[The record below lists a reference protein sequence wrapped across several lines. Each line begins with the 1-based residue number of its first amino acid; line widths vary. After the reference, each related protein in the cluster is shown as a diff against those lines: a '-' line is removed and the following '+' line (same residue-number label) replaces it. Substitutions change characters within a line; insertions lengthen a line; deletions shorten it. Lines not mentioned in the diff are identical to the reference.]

1 LLVFI
6 FTKLSNKNLIVIV
19 GPTAIGKT
27 SLAIGLA
34 NKLACE
40 IISADSRQFYREI
53 AIGTAKPS
61 ENELNAAP
69 HHFIDNLSIHD
80 EYSAGQFEI
89 DALKCLET
97 LFLKSNYA
105 IVVGGSGMYINAICK
120 GIDLIPSS
128 KEIRGTLNLEYKTNG
143 IKPLQD
149 ELKLLDPEH
158 FNYMD
163 IQNPQRLIRALEVC
177 RISGKSYSSFRNNKD
192 KERSFNI
199 IKIGLFNERDIL
211 QERINL
217 RVDQMIRDGLLNEI
231 KENRNNSKLNA
242 LNTVGYKELF
252 NYLNKQTTL
261 NDAIEEI
268 KRNTRKFAKRQMTWF
283 KKDKEINWFKEPT
296 LEEVHG
302 FIKEKC

>member
-1 LLVFI
+1 MLVFI

-80 EYSAGQFEI
+80 QYSAGQFEI

-128 KEIRGTLNLEYKTNG
+128 KEIRSALNLEYKTNG

-158 FNYMD
+158 FNNMD
-163 IQNPQRLIRALEVC
+163 AQNPQRLIRALEVC

-192 KERSFNI
+192 KKRSFNI
-199 IKIGLFNERDIL
+199 IKIGLFNDRDIL

-252 NYLNKQTTL
+252 NYLNKQTSL

>member
-1 LLVFI
+1 M
-6 FTKLSNKNLIVIV
+6 SNKNLIVIV

-128 KEIRGTLNLEYKTNG
+128 KEIRGALNLEYKTNG

-158 FNYMD
+158 FNNMD
-163 IQNPQRLIRALEVC
+163 TQNPQRLIRALEVC

-252 NYLNKQTTL
+252 NYLNKQTSL

>member
-1 LLVFI
+1 MLVFI

-128 KEIRGTLNLEYKTNG
+128 KEIRGALNLEYKTNG

-158 FNYMD
+158 FNNMD
-163 IQNPQRLIRALEVC
+163 TQNPQIPALEV
-177 RISGKSYSSFRNNKD
+177 
-192 KERSFNI
+192 
-199 IKIGLFNERDIL
+199 IKIKNDHLT
-211 QERINL
+211 
-217 RVDQMIRDGLLNEI
+217 LL
-231 KENRNNSKLNA
+231 KL
-242 LNTVGYKELF
+242 VF
-252 NYLNKQTTL
+252 S
-261 NDAIEEI
+261 
-268 KRNTRKFAKRQMTWF
+268 M
-283 KKDKEINWFKEPT
+283 
-296 LEEVHG
+296 
-302 FIKEKC
+302 KEKFYKNELTLGLIK

>member
-1 LLVFI
+1 M
-6 FTKLSNKNLIVIV
+6 SNKNLIVIV

-128 KEIRGTLNLEYKTNG
+128 KEIRGALNLEYKTNG

-158 FNYMD
+158 FNNMD
-163 IQNPQRLIRALEVC
+163 TQNPQRLIRALEVC
-177 RISGKSYSSFRNNKD
+177 RFSGKSYSSFRNNKD
-192 KERSFNI
+192 KKRSFNI
-199 IKIGLFNERDIL
+199 IKIGLFNEREIL
-211 QERINL
+211 HERINL
-217 RVDQMIRDGLLNEI
+217 RVDQMIHDGLLNEI

-252 NYLNKQTTL
+252 NYLNKQTSL

-283 KKDKEINWFKEPT
+283 KKDKEINWFKEPK

-302 FIKEKC
+302 FIKENC

>member
-1 LLVFI
+1 MLVFI

-89 DALKCLET
+89 DALECLET

-128 KEIRGTLNLEYKTNG
+128 KEIRGALNLEYKTNG

-158 FNYMD
+158 FNNMD
-163 IQNPQRLIRALEVC
+163 TQNPQRLIRALEVC
-177 RISGKSYSSFRNNKD
+177 RVSGKSYSSFRNNKD

-199 IKIGLFNERDIL
+199 IKIGLFNEREIL

-252 NYLNKQTTL
+252 NYLNKQTSL

-283 KKDKEINWFKEPT
+283 KKDKEINWFKKPT